1 MRMRTKKIVDWVSYI
16 LFRLAEWATTIV
28 SMKFCFWIGGI
39 SGSLLYYLLKK
50 YRLLAIRNIH
60 FAFGDSLSDSEIIKL
75 VKLHFS
81 TLGSNFLCSVKLST
95 LESEE
100 LENYIEFEGLEY
112 LQENIIEK
120 KPIIYLIPHM
130 GAWELL
136 AQIKSIAPSM
146 KQGAM
151 YRALSNKLIDKHVL
165 ERRQQ
170 NGLKAFDRKDGFHM
184 PIKHL
189 KEGGSLGILV
199 DQNAGHKGVWCP
211 LFGKLAS
218 TSNLAPLMAKK
229 SGATMFPY
237 YVSTI
242 RPAKWKVTVCK
253 PLLVNKGENISTT
266 TARINLEVEKM
277 VNDSPKDWFWLHNR
291 WKVPKTNFL
300 INSHKRGYCIPDQV
314 DAISLKKFKIL
325 LLAPQTEEKCK
336 SSTKAIEKIA
346 EGRPDV
352 EISVLCDSDLS
363 SFWNSS
369 KYEYKVIEKTSL
381 GWDKELSE
389 KITNTVFDAA
399 VLFQKSFKDAKKIKQ
414 CGIPHVVGCNSN
426 DSNKYIDHVIQ
437 NGHDEISSDYYIK
450 IAESIGGEKPNIID

>member
-1 MRMRTKKIVDWVSYI
+1 
-16 LFRLAEWATTIV
+16 
-28 SMKFCFWIGGI
+28 
-39 SGSLLYYLLKK
+39 
-50 YRLLAIRNIH
+50 
-60 FAFGDSLSDSEIIKL
+60 
-75 VKLHFS
+75 
-81 TLGSNFLCSVKLST
+81 
-95 LESEE
+95 
-100 LENYIEFEGLEY
+100 
-112 LQENIIEK
+112 
-120 KPIIYLIPHM
+120 
-130 GAWELL
+130 
-136 AQIKSIAPSM
+136 
-146 KQGAM
+146 M
-151 YRALSNKLIDKHVL
+151 YRALSNQLIDKHVL

-218 TSNLAPLMAKK
+218 TSNLAPLVAKK

-253 PLLVNKGENISTT
+253 PLQVDKGENISTT
-266 TARINLEVEKM
+266 TARINLELEKM
-277 VNDSPKDWFWLHNR
+277 IHDSPKDWFWLHNR

-314 DAISLKKFKIL
+314 DATSLKKFKLL
-325 LLAPQTEEKCK
+325 LLAPQTEEKSK
-336 SSTKAIEKIA
+336 SSTKAIEIIA

-363 SFWNSS
+363 SFWKSS
-369 KYEYKVIEKTSL
+369 KYEVIEKTSL
-381 GWDKELSE
+381 GWDKDLSE
-389 KITNTVFDAA
+389 KVTNTVFDAA
-399 VLFQKSFKDAKKIKQ
+399 VLFQKSNEDAKRIKQ

-450 IAESIGGEKPNIID
+450 IAESIGAEKPNIID